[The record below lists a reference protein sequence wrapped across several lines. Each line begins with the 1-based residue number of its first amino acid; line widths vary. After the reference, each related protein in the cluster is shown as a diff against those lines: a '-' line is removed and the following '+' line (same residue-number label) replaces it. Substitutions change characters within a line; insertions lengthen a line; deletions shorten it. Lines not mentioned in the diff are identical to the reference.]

1 MSKRISLRRKLLAW
15 LLAPLLLLWSAGA
28 LVAYFMA
35 ASFAN
40 LAYDRS
46 LLDSTRSLAEQVMLV
61 NDTATVELPS
71 VALNILLSEE
81 NDQVFFKVMGRK
93 NNLLDGDASLPDPP
107 PGGVPGKP
115 LFHDGQVHGKTVRIA
130 SLYFLLPGDNSGQP
144 ALVQVAETL
153 NKRHFLAGEILV
165 GMIMPQLA
173 LILLAALIVWLGIE
187 RGLAPLEPLREEI
200 ASRSHRDLRPVK
212 EMEAPQEVG
221 PLIHAIN
228 ELMQRLSLA
237 LDAQQRFIAD
247 AAHQLRT
254 PLAGLKSQIALA
266 LDQRDPEQ
274 LQLALRQL
282 NTSSER
288 TIRLVN
294 QMLALARVE
303 PEAAKTADLRAL
315 DLNLLVRDVAREWAP
330 RALKK
335 DIDLGFEADQETLI
349 VEADEFRLKMLLD
362 NLLDNAIR
370 YSPPGSRVTVRT
382 KGRGEKSLEVE
393 DNGPGI
399 PATEHGLVFE
409 RFYRGQHGEE
419 GSGLGLAIV
428 NEVAHLHN
436 ARIEL
441 DSASDGHGTSVKILF
456 PPDKNI

>member
-1 MSKRISLRRKLLAW
+1 MHRISLRRKLLAW
-15 LLAPLLLLWSAGA
+15 LLVPLLLLWSLGA
-28 LVAYFMA
+28 VIAYFMA

-46 LLDSTRSLAEQVMLV
+46 LLDSTRSLTEQIKLV
-61 NDTATVELPS
+61 NDYAIVKLSPDGLNMLP
-71 VALNILLSEE
+71 VGE
-81 NDQVFFKVMGRK
+81 NDEVFFKVLGRK
-93 NNLLDGDASLPDPP
+93 NNLVAGEASLPAPP
-107 PGGVPGKP
+107 SRGTPGVP
-115 LFHDGQVHGKTVRIA
+115 LFHDGQVHGKAVRIA
-130 SLYFLLPGDNSGQP
+130 SLYTLLPGDASGHP
-144 ALVQVAETL
+144 VLVQVAETL
-153 NKRHFLAGEILV
+153 GKRHLLAGEILA
-165 GMIMPQLA
+165 GMVMPQLA
-173 LILLAALIVWLGIE
+173 LILLAAWIIWLGVG
-187 RGLAPLEPLREEI
+187 RGLAPLEPLRREI
-200 ASRSHRDLRPVK
+200 ASRSHRDLRPVE

-228 ELMQRLSLA
+228 DLMQRLSQT

-254 PLAGLKSQIALA
+254 PLAGLKTQIGLA
-266 LDQRDPEQ
+266 LDQNDPEQ

-282 NTSSER
+282 NASSER

-303 PEAAKTADLRAL
+303 PGADKGAAPQAL
-315 DLNLLVRDVAREWAP
+315 DLNPLVRDTAREWAP

-335 DIDLGFEADQETLI
+335 HIDLGFEAGA
-349 VEADEFRLKMLLD
+349 EAVTVAGDELRLKMLLD
-362 NLLDNAIR
+362 NLIDNAIR
-370 YSPPGSRVTVRT
+370 YSPPGSRVTLRIN
-382 KGRGEKSLEVE
+382 GNGEKSLEVE

-399 PATEHGLVFE
+399 PAAERRQVFE

-428 NEVAHLHN
+428 NEIAHLHE

-441 DSASDGHGTSVKILF
+441 GSAPDGQGTLVKILF
-456 PPDKNI
+456 PNR